1 MEPDTKLYLQAQHAV
16 AELKSA
22 VLSLVVSAGKSGLK
36 NSQIGR
42 GLGIYAGHVE
52 HKGHISRTLLAML
65 ESEGLLRQDPS
76 TKKWFAHSLEEMDKR
91 TAGDNTAPGEL
102 D

>member
-1 MEPDTKLYLQAQHAV
+1 MVPDTELYLQAQHAV

-22 VLSLVVSAGKSGLK
+22 VLGVVVSAGKSGLK

-42 GLGIYAGHVE
+42 TLGIYAGHVKHE
-52 HKGHISRTLLAML
+52 GHISRTVLAML
-65 ESEGLLRQDPS
+65 ESEGLLHQDPA
-76 TKKWFAHSLEEMDKR
+76 TKKWFANSLEEMDKR
-91 TAGDNTAPGEL
+91 AAGDETSSDEL